1 MGDVVGGLIAIAGV
15 LLICAVP
22 LVLAVLPRPVEE
34 VLTTGSAGGRRG
46 LAIHPDRGHRLL
58 LFVGWIPIG
67 GVLALGVWYLGS
79 SSYAAVFLLV
89 TGAYMAYLGW
99 ARATGRA
106 GDGTVTLTPAG
117 IYQFWAGSE
126 ILVPWDD
133 VRGLVTT
140 PKDLIVETRR
150 RVRPR
155 RSLPLLGGRR
165 SVQRDDAVSL
175 PYRFLPP
182 LPYQEMIELYA
193 TSPASRGELSTDEPV
208 ERARRLLR
216 DARGLDPQ
224 GHSAHE

>member
-1 MGDVVGGLIAIAGV
+1 M
-15 LLICAVP
+15 
-22 LVLAVLPRPVEE
+22 
-34 VLTTGSAGGRRG
+34 
-46 LAIHPDRGHRLL
+46 
-58 LFVGWIPIG
+58 
-67 GVLALGVWYLGS
+67 
-79 SSYAAVFLLV
+79 
-89 TGAYMAYLGW
+89 
-99 ARATGRA
+99 
-106 GDGTVTLTPAG
+106 
-117 IYQFWAGSE
+117 
-126 ILVPWDD
+126 PWDD

-216 DARGLDPQ
+216 GPRPGSPRP
-224 GHSAHE
+224 

>member
-1 MGDVVGGLIAIAGV
+1 MSDVVGGLIAIASV
-15 LLICAVP
+15 LLLCAVP
-22 LVLAVLPRPVEE
+22 VALAALPRPIED

-58 LFVGWIPIG
+58 LVIGWLPIG

-79 SSYAAVFLLV
+79 SPYAAAFLLV

-106 GDGTVTLTPAG
+106 GDGTLTLTSAG
-117 IYQFWAGSE
+117 IHQFWAGSE

-140 PKDLIVETRR
+140 PKVLIVETRR
-150 RVRPR
+150 RVQPR

-165 SVQRDDAVSL
+165 SRPARPCRVAALPVPAAAALPRDDRAVRNQSGVQG
-175 PYRFLPP
+175 RTQHRRAGGTGAPP
-182 LPYQEMIELYA
+182 PE
-193 TSPASRGELSTDEPV
+193 
-208 ERARRLLR
+208 ERPRPGIRR
-216 DARGLDPQ
+216 PKCP
-224 GHSAHE
+224 

>member
-1 MGDVVGGLIAIAGV
+1 VSDVVGGLIAIASV
-15 LLICAVP
+15 LLLCAVP
-22 LVLAVLPRPVEE
+22 VALAALPRPIED
-34 VLTTGSAGGRRG
+34 VLTTGWAGGRRG

-58 LFVGWIPIG
+58 LVIGWLPIG

-79 SSYAAVFLLV
+79 SPYAAAFLLV

-99 ARATGRA
+99 AQATGRA
-106 GDGTVTLTPAG
+106 GDGTLTLTSAG
-117 IYQFWAGSE
+117 IHQFWAGSE
-126 ILVPWDD
+126 IHVPWDD

-140 PKDLIVETRR
+140 PKVLIVETRR
-150 RVRPR
+150 RVQPR

-165 SVQRDDAVSL
+165 SVQQDHAVSL

-182 LPYQEMIELYA
+182 LPYQEMIERYA

-216 DARGLDPQ
+216 NARGLESE

>member
-79 SSYAAVFLLV
+79 SPYAAVSCSSRVRTWPTSAGLV
-89 TGAYMAYLGW
+89 RPGEQ
-99 ARATGRA
+99 
-106 GDGTVTLTPAG
+106 GTAPCTLTPAG
-117 IYQFWAGSE
+117 IYQFWGGSE